1 MLRQR
6 RPDVVHFDAHDLYRW
21 LPELPPTPI
30 ACTHHN
36 LESELLRLYTIGL
49 KPALLRHYVRMQADR
64 VEALERWLCPQFDLN
79 VMVSEVDA
87 ERLRAIAP
95 GSATVVVPNG
105 TDTDYFQPTGAATV
119 AGRVV
124 FVGPT
129 YSHPNRDAVEFLL
142 QDIWPRIRTIEA
154 PATLPRLAD

>member
-1 MLRQR
+1 MMSTSSRFPAPITSPIGRRVRRRGARCRTSSARSRSQR
-6 RPDVVHFDAHDLYRW
+6 PF
-21 LPELPPTPI
+21 PTSIRESGRSGITCAP
-30 ACTHHN
+30 HN

-105 TDTDYFQPTGAATV
+105 TDTDYFQP
-119 AGRVV
+119 
-124 FVGPT
+124 
-129 YSHPNRDAVEFLL
+129 
-142 QDIWPRIRTIEA
+142 
-154 PATLPRLAD
+154 